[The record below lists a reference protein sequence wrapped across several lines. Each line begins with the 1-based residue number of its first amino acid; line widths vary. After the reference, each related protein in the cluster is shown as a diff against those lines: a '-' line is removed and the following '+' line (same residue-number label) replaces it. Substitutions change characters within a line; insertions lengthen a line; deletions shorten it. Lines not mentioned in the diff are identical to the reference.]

1 MMPLSETGVF
11 GPFATLVAAPIV
23 GFAFGWFLERGG
35 LANARKLAGQF
46 YLTDLTVFKV
56 MFSALLTAML
66 GAFWLDR
73 LGVLDLDLVY
83 IPETFVLPQALGG
96 VLFGAGFL
104 IGGLCPGTSCV
115 AAASGRLDGLA
126 VIGGMLLG
134 VLAFNVT
141 FDWIAPFYESTPL
154 GQIRLTD
161 AIGISRGAGVALV
174 TAMALAGFM
183 VASTINPQ
191 LPTPPPS
198 RPEIQARF
206 GETSPELVTRARQA
220 AAGNS
225 QRGRALALI
234 AVVLAAAAVFAD
246 GSSTTPRFISA
257 PDLASRI
264 MRRDPGLRIFDLRS
278 AAEFERFHVA
288 SAQQLSPFSLRHEP
302 LPPNWTVV
310 LYGNGESRAAQA
322 WAIAR
327 DRGADAFVLRGGVR
341 EWFVR
346 VYEPRLA
353 TDPTPTER
361 AEFEQAA
368 RFSRFFGG
376 KPVVDVPRNLLLAAA
391 TIRRRGC

>member
-1 MMPLSETGVF
+1 MMPFSETGMF
-11 GPFATLVAAPIV
+11 GPVATLVAAPIV

-46 YLTDLTVFKV
+46 YFTDLTVFKV

-83 IPETFVLPQALGG
+83 LPETFILPQAVGG

-104 IGGLCPGTSCV
+104 VGGLCPGTSCV

-141 FDWIAPFYESTPL
+141 FDWIAPFYDSTAL
-154 GQIRLTD
+154 GQVRVTD
-161 AIGISRGAGVALV
+161 AIGLSRGAGVALV
-174 TAMALAGFM
+174 TAVALAGFA
-183 VASTINPQ
+183 VAGKLNSQ
-191 LPTPPPS
+191 LPIPPPS
-198 RPEIQARF
+198 
-206 GETSPELVTRARQA
+206 
-220 AAGNS
+220 
-225 QRGRALALI
+225 RALALI
-234 AVVLAAAAVFAD
+234 AAALAVGAIVAD
-246 GSSTTPRFISA
+246 GSSAPPRFITA

-264 MRRDPGLRIFDLRS
+264 MRRDPALRIFDLRS

-288 SAQQLSPFSLRHEP
+288 SAQQLSPSLLRREP

-310 LYGNGESRAAQA
+310 LYGNGESRASRA
-322 WAIAR
+322 WTIAR

-341 EWFVR
+341 QWFTR

-353 TDPTPTER
+353 TDATEAER

-376 KPVVDVPRNLLLAAA
+376 KPQVDVPRSLLLAAA

>member
-1 MMPLSETGVF
+1 
-11 GPFATLVAAPIV
+11 
-23 GFAFGWFLERGG
+23 
-35 LANARKLAGQF
+35 
-46 YLTDLTVFKV
+46 LTDLTVFKV
-56 MFSALLTAML
+56 MFSALVTAML

-83 IPETFVLPQALGG
+83 LPETFVLPQAVGG

-104 IGGLCPGTSCV
+104 VGGLCPGTSCV

-134 VLAFNVT
+134 VFAFNVT
-141 FDWIAPFYESTPL
+141 FDWIAPFYDSTAL
-154 GQIRLTD
+154 GQVRVTD
-161 AIGISRGAGVALV
+161 AIGLSRGSGVALV
-174 TAMALAGFM
+174 TAVAIAGFA
-183 VASTINPQ
+183 VASTFNSQ
-191 LPTPPPS
+191 LAPPPPS
-198 RPEIQARF
+198 RPEIRARF
-206 GETSPELVTRARQA
+206 GETSPELVTSARQA

-225 QRGRALALI
+225 HRSRALAFI
-234 AVVLAAAAVFAD
+234 AVSLALGAVVAD
-246 GSSTTPRFISA
+246 RSSETPRFISA

-264 MRRDPGLRIFDLRS
+264 MARDPALRIFDLRS

-288 SAQQLSPFSLRHEP
+288 SAQQLSPSLLRREP

-322 WAIAR
+322 WTIAR

-341 EWFVR
+341 EWFTR
-346 VYEPRLA
+346 IYEPRLA
-353 TDPTPTER
+353 MDATPAER
-361 AEFEQAA
+361 TEFEQAA

-376 KPVVDVPRNLLLAAA
+376 KPQVDVPRNLLLAAA